1 MLFSTNY
8 FGSIPYFQ
16 SIAPHNDIIIDI
28 HEQYN
33 KQSWRNRTQ
42 ILESN
47 GPMYLS
53 VPVTR
58 PNGSKTLVKDVS
70 ILDLDDWRKD
80 HWKAIESSYKH
91 APYFFYYGDQIKELI
106 YQKEPNL
113 SLYNLKI
120 LVQTL
125 EWLDLE
131 IQTSFSESYVP
142 PKDQDD
148 YRISLDR
155 KYFSHP
161 QELYIQVFSDKLPF
175 YPNLSILDLIM
186 NQGPL
191 SRNYIFPKRH
201 N

>member
-16 SIAPHNDIIIDI
+16 CMALYNEVIIDV

-58 PNGSKTLVKDVS
+58 PNGSKTIVKDVS
-70 ILDLDDWRKD
+70 VTDQDNWRKD

-91 APYFFYYGDQIKELI
+91 APYFFYYGNQIKELI
-106 YQKEPNL
+106 YQEEPNL
-113 SLYNLKI
+113 SLFNLSI
-120 LVQTL
+120 LEQTL
-125 EWLDLE
+125 KWLDLE
-131 IQTSFSESYVP
+131 IKITYSESYQP
-142 PKDQDD
+142 PKNRED
-148 YRISLDR
+148 YRIGLDV
-155 KYFSHP
+155 KHFSIP
-161 QELYIQVFSDKLPF
+161 QEPYIQVFSDKLPF
-175 YPNLSILDLIM
+175 SPNLSILDLLM

-191 SRNYIFPKRH
+191 SRNYIIPKKL